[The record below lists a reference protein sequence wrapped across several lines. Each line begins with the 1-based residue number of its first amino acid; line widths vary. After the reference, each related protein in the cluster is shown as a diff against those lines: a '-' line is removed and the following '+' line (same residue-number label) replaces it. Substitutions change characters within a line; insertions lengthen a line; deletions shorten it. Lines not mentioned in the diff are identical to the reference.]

1 MSQVAGGDT
10 LWLSAP
16 FVNQGERVRWYQDDV
31 GHSILI
37 IFKIFAGFYSGHSE
51 TFKLDDARDSSLLG
65 GDGQV
70 R

>member
-1 MSQVAGGDT
+1 MIFVDPDPRSQVPGG
-10 LWLSAP
+10 
-16 FVNQGERVRWYQDDV
+16 
-31 GHSILI
+31 
-37 IFKIFAGFYSGHSE
+37 GFYSGHSE